1 MISATHGTGS
11 GAGASGA
18 ETAVDIRSLWSRLDP
33 ATRQWLMDHT
43 GTAIVPRTITAAL
56 CQAAGQLLPQDS
68 HGQVRLTGDDML
80 FIRNRAHSAFA
91 AHGTERF
98 FESVQ
103 PETSRHGTTGQ
114 HSRDSPP
121 RT

>member
-1 MISATHGTGS
+1 MIPATHGTGS
-11 GAGASGA
+11 GAGASG
-18 ETAVDIRSLWSRLDP
+18 TGAVDIRSLWSRLDP
-33 ATRQWLMDHT
+33 ATRQWFMDHT

-103 PETSRHGTTGQ
+103 PESPRYRTAGQ
-114 HSRDSPP
+114 HTRDSPP

>member
-1 MISATHGTGS
+1 MISPTHGTGA
-11 GAGASGA
+11 GAGASGTGA
-18 ETAVDIRSLWSRLDP
+18 DVDIRSLWSRLDP
-33 ATRQWLMDHT
+33 ATRQWFMDHT
-43 GTAIVPRTITAAL
+43 GTAIVPRTITATL
-56 CQAAGQLLPQDS
+56 CQAAGQPLPQDS
-68 HGQVRLTGDDML
+68 HGQARLSGDDML

-103 PETSRHGTTGQ
+103 PETPGYGTTGQ
-114 HSRDSPP
+114 HSGDSPP